1 MGISILELVLRRL
14 REAKFTADVAFPG
27 QKFPQ
32 ITKPVAAV
40 HIEKVDRANMAVTV
54 EVNIICPAAI
64 GNTGKSAQRLG
75 LSQHARLHHD
85 LMLVHL
91 QYGARKQQCKKKE

>member
-32 ITKPVAAV
+32 ITKPVAASTLRRWT
-40 HIEKVDRANMAVTV
+40 EQT
-54 EVNIICPAAI
+54 
-64 GNTGKSAQRLG
+64 
-75 LSQHARLHHD
+75 
-85 LMLVHL
+85 
-91 QYGARKQQCKKKE
+91 

>member
-40 HIEKVDRANMAVTV
+40 
-54 EVNIICPAAI
+54 
-64 GNTGKSAQRLG
+64 QRL
-75 LSQHARLHHD
+75 S
-85 LMLVHL
+85 
-91 QYGARKQQCKKKE
+91 